1 VQVLS
6 VKRRIASLIPV
17 IFAAQP
23 PEGLPMDRLGLCQPP
38 NLRLFGVLAQAKH
51 RWCHGDSRLRGND
64 ETSRSG
70 TSPQS
75 SSAAG
80 FTLLELLITLGILA
94 ALAGLTLPSL
104 WNPLEKSRLQG
115 AARQVKAHLAKS
127 RVTAIQDNEAHYLR
141 CLSNDSRYQLEV
153 KKTPP
158 RKYRVLSEQ
167 SEIATP
173 SGLTVS
179 EPDSADQ
186 FDSSREDADSA
197 HLTPSSVIREWA
209 LPDGVVFSEIVLTG
223 TSPENTRRDSVAAD
237 ALSSAVSDP
246 NVYSNNDSQNIAADS
261 TMQSTSALNESLT
274 THRWLTAIPFQPSGS
289 TRDAVI
295 RLKGTRGFAIE
306 IRLRGLTGGITIGK
320 PYRIETPEDSP
331 ENMPTP
337 NSESSAQSDRAVDQ
351 SSGATE

>member
-1 VQVLS
+1 MQVLS
-6 VKRRIASLIPV
+6 TRRKIDSLVPV
-17 IFAAQP
+17 ILVAQP
-23 PEGLPMDRLGLCQPP
+23 RDGMLMVRLGLCQP
-38 NLRLFGVLAQAKH
+38 LRLRSFGVLAQAKH
-51 RWCHGDSRLRGND
+51 RWCHVDSRLREND
-64 ETSRSG
+64 ETNRSG

-127 RVTAIQDNEAHYLR
+127 RVTAIQGNEAHYLR

-158 RKYRVLSEQ
+158 RQYRVLSEQ

-209 LPDGVVFSEIVLTG
+209 LPDGIVFSEIILTG
-223 TSPENTRRDSVAAD
+223 ISPENTRRDSVAAD
-237 ALSSAVSDP
+237 AQSSAESDP
-246 NVYSNNDSQNIAADS
+246 NLYSNNDSQDIAADS
-261 TMQSTSALNESLT
+261 TMQSTSALNESPT

-289 TRDAVI
+289 TRDTVI
-295 RLKGTRGFAIE
+295 RLKGTRGFGIE

-320 PYRIETPEDSP
+320 PYRIEPQQLSLENTP
-331 ENMPTP
+331 TT
-337 NSESSAQSDRAVDQ
+337 NSELSAQSDRAVNR